1 MTRYEQGFMNKCA
14 EYGLDV
20 GTSVALMKKIAE
32 RDHWAGANTGA
43 GIGMMA
49 AGIPTAALAGH
60 TGFYNAAL
68 GNPSVARIAMMRNPI
83 ERIGAM
89 EARDMVGA
97 HVNPVIGRLIA
108 KSKGAGPE
116 ELAALPQG
124 RKALK
129 RVAHDAF
136 KKMKFKGKLGVIG
149 RALSDAAF
157 MSVVPATAAGTVGA
171 VVGGAI
177 GKKKKPAQKK

>member
-20 GTSVALMKKIAE
+20 GTSVALMNKIAE

-60 TGFYNAAL
+60 TGFYNAAV
-68 GNPSVARIAMMRNPI
+68 GNPSIARIAMTRNPI
-83 ERIGAM
+83 EQLASM
-89 EARDMVGA
+89 EARDMVA
-97 HVNPVIGRLIA
+97 AQVNPVIGRLIA
-108 KSKGAGPE
+108 KSKGATPE

-124 RKALK
+124 GKALK
-129 RVAHDAF
+129 RIACDAF

-157 MSVVPATAAGTVGA
+157 ASVVPATAAGAVGA
-171 VVGGAI
+171 VAGGII
-177 GKKKKPAQKK
+177 GKKKKPSKK

>member
-1 MTRYEQGFMNKCA
+1 MTRYEQGFMSKCA

-49 AGIPTAALAGH
+49 AGIPTAALSGH

-68 GNPSVARIAMMRNPI
+68 GNPSLFRIATTADPLMQATLLDQRDLVGMHANPI
-83 ERIGAM
+83 
-89 EARDMVGA
+89 ARK
-97 HVNPVIGRLIA
+97 LIA
-108 KSKGAGPE
+108 KMKNMPAEDVKYIAANSKNMKR
-116 ELAALPQG
+116 LAL
-124 RKALK
+124 
-129 RVAHDAF
+129 DAF
-136 KKMKFKGKLGVIG
+136 KKMKFKGKLGVVG
-149 RALSDAAF
+149 RALSDAAI
-157 MSVVPATAAGTVGA
+157 MTSVPAAAAGTVGA